1 MNPRYVLAPLFLAA
15 FASVAVAQCSVS
27 TDPVST
33 TSEKYPTTPLT
44 YPMMSDRYAVQYSV
58 SGGAWTNG
66 KVYIS
71 YYGGTNASPW
81 RRDSG
86 YALPYQLP
94 ASSTSPV
101 RPDWETSMSFVSI
114 PAGVNT
120 QVRLRVA
127 KLFGRSFDARDHVS
141 VRPSVKRIDVDPAHD
156 GTVEISIRTDDDFAG
171 EQFIL
176 WWDRGAEG
184 GGIEALAVFLNP
196 PYQPPPGNVKTITS
210 WNDLNG
216 ADLSTFDA
224 LDFEGPDP
232 IALGGTGMQAFTV
245 PANIKYVF
253 LGPDAW
259 VQGKLRFNPHLEPF
273 AAFQAD
279 PTRWLYGPGVL
290 DVSRF
295 RYDRRVCGSSSDFPD
310 EGLYALTST
319 GNPLIEHLNI
329 DGIIITD
336 HNHAA
341 AEALSDSIVNN
352 VKTLGWNGENA
363 ALRLQ
368 DHTTVSNVFVRSGD
382 DSLMMWGS
390 PVSVKNAT
398 VWQNYNGGVVN
409 LGWSDNSPG
418 DHNLLDGLYVV
429 KTDWQIPTDPSWI
442 ALDPA
447 SHPLQGQNN
456 AVFASLMSPGTNFG
470 KAQRPVFRNIFVE
483 DRPQVLFSLKIIPP
497 ICSPSFLVCRP
508 VTLTK
513 DSVVNLNIENLFTP
527 ASIVENSIGFQI
539 LPAGYP
545 ITLPDGSTMTL
556 PADYTLT
563 GSMNIGL
570 TNVWVTLPD
579 GRVKALTS
587 ANADAV
593 GKLETNGDNVNL
605 DIDRHDQRR
614 RDWDG
619 H

>member
-1 MNPRYVLAPLFLAA
+1 MKPHCHVVVPLLLAA
-15 FASVAVAQCSVS
+15 LASVVSAQCPAS

-33 TSEKYPTTPLT
+33 PAEQYPTTPLR
-44 YPMMSDRYAVQYSV
+44 YPMMSDRYAVKYSV
-58 SGGAWTNG
+58 GDGAWTVGN
-66 KVYIS
+66 VYVS

-86 YALPYQLP
+86 YSLPYQLP

-101 RPDWETSMSFVSI
+101 TPDWETSMSFVSV
-114 PAGVNT
+114 PAAANT
-120 QVRLRVA
+120 QVRLRVT
-127 KLFGRSFDARDHVS
+127 KLFGAPFEARDQLS
-141 VRPSVKRIDVDPAHD
+141 VRPRIKRIDVDPADD
-156 GTVEISIRTDDDFAG
+156 GTLQISTRTDDGFAG

-176 WWDRGAEG
+176 WWNQGTEG
-184 GGIEALAVFLNP
+184 GGIEGLAVFLNP

-210 WNDLNG
+210 WNDLDG
-216 ADLSTFDA
+216 ADLSTFDS
-224 LDFEGPDP
+224 LDFEGTDP
-232 IALGGTGMQAFTV
+232 IALGGTGTQAFTV

-253 LGPDAW
+253 LGPGVW
-259 VQGKLRFNPHLEPF
+259 VEGKLRFEPHLEPL

-295 RYDRRVCGSSSDFPD
+295 RYDRRTCGSTSDFPD

-341 AEALSDSIVNN
+341 ADALSDSLVNN
-352 VKTLGWNGENA
+352 VKTIGWNGENA

-368 DHTTVSNVFVRSGD
+368 DNTTASNIFVRSGD

-418 DHNLLDGLYVV
+418 NNNLLDGLYVV
-429 KTDWQIPTDPSWI
+429 KTDWQIPTHPSWT

-456 AVFASLMSPGTNFG
+456 AIFASLMSPGTRFG
-470 KAQRPVFRNIFVE
+470 KTQPPVFRNIFVE
-483 DRPQVLFSLKIIPP
+483 DPPQVLFSLKILPP

-513 DSVVNLNIENLFTP
+513 DSIVKLNIENLFTP
-527 ASIVENSIGFQI
+527 VSIVDNSIGFQ
-539 LPAGYP
+539 
-545 ITLPDGSTMTL
+545 TLPPDFTQDGQTF
-556 PADYTLT
+556 PDGRTLT

-570 TNVWVTLPD
+570 TNIWITLPD
-579 GRVKALTS
+579 GRVKALTN
-587 ANADAV
+587 ANADRV
-593 GKLETNGDNVNL
+593 GKIETNGDNVNI
-605 DIDRHDQRR
+605 DIDRHCERQN
-614 RDWDG
+614 

>member
-1 MNPRYVLAPLFLAA
+1 VPLLLAV
-15 FASVAVAQCSVS
+15 FASVASAQCSSS

-33 TSEKYPTTPLT
+33 TTEKYLTTPLT

-58 SGGAWTNG
+58 GGGAWTSG

-94 ASSTSPV
+94 ASSTSLI

-114 PAGVNT
+114 PAAANAH
-120 QVRLRVA
+120 VRLRVH
-127 KLFGRSFDARDHVS
+127 KLFGATFDARDHLS
-141 VRPSVKRIDVDPAHD
+141 VRPSVKRIDVDPADD
-156 GTVEISIRTDDDFAG
+156 GTVEISTRTDDDFAG

-176 WWDRGAEG
+176 WWNRGDEG
-184 GGIEALAVFLNP
+184 GGIEGLAVFLDP
-196 PYQPPPGNVKTITS
+196 PYHPPAGNAKTVKS
-210 WNDLNG
+210 WDDLNG
-216 ADLSTFDA
+216 ADLSNFDA
-224 LDFEGPDP
+224 LDFEGPDR
-232 IALGGTGMQAFTV
+232 IALGGTGTQAFTV

-253 LGPDAW
+253 LGPGAW
-259 VQGKLRFNPHLEPF
+259 VQGKLRFNPHLEPN

-295 RYDRRVCGSSSDFPD
+295 RYDRRVCHPGEIPDDPD

-341 AEALSDSIVNN
+341 ADALSDSIVNN

-368 DHTTVSNVFVRSGD
+368 DHTTASNVFVRSGD

-390 PVSVKNAT
+390 PVTVKNAT

-409 LGWSDNSPG
+409 LGWSDNSVG
-418 DHNLLDGLYVV
+418 DNNLLDGLYVV
-429 KTDWQIPTDPSWI
+429 KTDWQIPTDTSWI

-447 SHPLQGQNN
+447 AHPLQGQNN
-456 AVFASLMSPGTNFG
+456 AIFASLMSPGTNFG
-470 KAQRPVFRNIFVE
+470 RTQRPVFRNIFVE
-483 DRPQVLFSLKIIPP
+483 DPPQVLFSLKIIPP
-497 ICSPSFLVCRP
+497 ICSPSFLVCRS

-513 DSVVNLNIENLFTP
+513 DSVVKLNIENLFTP
-527 ASIVENSIGFQI
+527 VSIVENSIGFQI

-545 ITLPDGSTMTL
+545 ITLPDGSTMNL

-563 GSMNIGL
+563 GSMKIGL
-570 TNVWVTLPD
+570 TNVWLTLPD

-593 GKLETNGDNVNL
+593 GKIETNGDNVNL
-605 DIDRHDQRR
+605 DIDRHGERR
-614 RDWDG
+614 RDRDDR
-619 H
+619 